1 MTADVVV
8 FDFEKSKVRT
18 LTKDGEA
25 LFCASDVAKVL
36 GFRDGPNLLRRLNKD
51 DTQIL
56 STLDLSGKTR
66 GMAYINE
73 SGIFTAILR
82 STKPE
87 AKRFQ
92 KWVTR
97 DVLPALLRTG
107 TYAMP
112 GKTSDRTVEQRLDA
126 LERAVESLLRSVA
139 SLTESVAKI
148 NSTIRALPRP
158 EVQERLFSEKDEQD
172 LMWISSKE
180 ARKMFPVLDSVSQSN
195 ASLGWMMTE
204 ICRRFNFKVVESANG
219 KQGRRYHRSAWEK
232 LIKEKPWRYIPQT
245 VKDN

>member
-126 LERAVESLLRSVA
+126 LERAVEALVRSVA

-172 LMWISSKE
+172 LLWVSSKE

-204 ICRRFNFKVVESANG
+204 ICRRFNFKVVESVNG

>member
-97 DVLPALLRTG
+97 DVLPTLLRTG
-107 TYAMP
+107 VYAMP

-126 LERAVESLLRSVA
+126 LERAVEALVRSVA

-148 NSTIRALPRP
+148 NSTLRALPRP

-172 LMWISSKE
+172 LLWVSSKE

-245 VKDN
+245 IKDN

>member
-1 MTADVVV
+1 MTTDVVV

-25 LFCASDVAKVL
+25 FFCATDVAKCL
-36 GFRDGPNLLRRLNKD
+36 GMGTAPQLLRRLDKD
-51 DTQIL
+51 DMRKMHTTD
-56 STLDLSGKTR
+56 SSGRMQHMT
-66 GMAYINE
+66 YLNE
-73 SGIFTAILR
+73 SGVFAAILR
-82 STKPE
+82 SNKPE

-97 DVLPALLRTG
+97 DVLPALHRTG
-107 TYAMP
+107 TYTMP

-126 LERAVESLLRSVA
+126 LERAVDCLIRSVA

-148 NSTIRALPRP
+148 NSTIRSLPRP
-158 EVQERLFSEKDEQD
+158 EVQEQLFSEKDEQD
-172 LMWISSKE
+172 LLWISSKE
-180 ARKMFPVLDSVSQSN
+180 ARKIFPVLDSVSQSN

-219 KQGRRYHRSAWEK
+219 KQGRRYHRGAWEK
-232 LIKEKPWRYIPQT
+232 LIKEKPWRYIPQQIS
-245 VKDN
+245 DN